1 MVQTKEIGSLGEAA
15 KKEEGRGS
23 SLLGFI
29 FLPSSHTAL
38 T

>member
-1 MVQTKEIGSLGEAA
+1 MVQTKEIGSLEEVA

-23 SLLGFI
+23 SLLDSI
-29 FLPSSHTAL
+29 FLPGSHTAL